1 MFTGLVESVAVL
13 AGLDQMALSIKDPG
27 AWPEEPWVEGE
38 SIAVSGCCLTLVDW
52 SGGVLRFD
60 LSEETLA
67 RTGLGGKSPGSL
79 VNLERAM
86 KVGDRL
92 GGHIVQGHVDRVG
105 RCVGAAKTE
114 GGWIY
119 RFDAGPGAEPWL
131 LEKGSICV
139 DGISLTMVEPRGTEF
154 DVAVIPHT
162 LEHTSLQQTQAGDA
176 VNIEFDLLLKHS
188 AHLHSLRQGRS

>member
-1 MFTGLVESVAVL
+1 M
-13 AGLDQMALSIKDPG
+13 
-27 AWPEEPWVEGE
+27 AWPGEPWVEGE

-52 SGGVLRFD
+52 SEGRLSFD

-67 RTGLGGKSPGSL
+67 RTCLGAKEAGTL

-86 KVGDRL
+86 RVGDRL

-105 RCVGAAKTE
+105 RCVGAKEHAGSWT
-114 GGWIY
+114 Y
-119 RFDAGPGAEPWL
+119 RFDAGEGAEPWL

-162 LEHTSLQQTQAGDA
+162 LEHTSLRQTQAGDP

-188 AHLHSLRQGRS
+188 AHLHSLRPGRSS